1 MKNFKAAALCTILVS
16 MLTACSNNGNPE
28 SVAKHFL
35 EAYYKMDLDKAARYA
50 SDKTKA
56 DIANLQ
62 SQIQGVEP
70 TPSEIPEITIKDL
83 IIKGDTAYCRYI
95 VSQDKNDA
103 AALSENLILVKE
115 RGEWVADF

>member
-62 SQIQGVEP
+62 SQ
-70 TPSEIPEITIKDL
+70 
-83 IIKGDTAYCRYI
+83 DTAYCRYI